1 MTMKK
6 ELENKS
12 RKIRKDDKVVV
23 IAGNSR
29 GKTGTV
35 LSVSGD
41 RVLVQGVNMRKKHQK
56 ATRTTKGEIIDIEM
70 PVHISNLKVMVNDK
84 PVKLR
89 TRTVEGKREL
99 YFKDGNE
106 STVYRTLSSRK

>member
-1 MTMKK
+1 MAIKK
-6 ELENKS
+6 EINRKP

-29 GKTGTV
+29 GKMGTV
-35 LSVSGD
+35 LNVNGD
-41 RVLVQGVNMRKKHQK
+41 KVLVQGVNLRKKHQK

-70 PVHISNLKVMVNDK
+70 PMHISNLKVMANDK

-89 TRTVEGKREL
+89 TRVVDGKREL
-99 YFKDGNE
+99 YYQEGNE